1 MTAAHAAAT
10 SYVPAARAALAA
22 ATARGCNGEQL
33 VVVRTDEGRDVQS
46 CPGCAD
52 CRPVV
57 TTAPAPVRSAA
68 RRASDLADVF
78 ASCNADDL
86 DDWF

>member
-10 SYVPAARAALAA
+10 SFIPAARAALAA
-22 ATARGCNGEQL
+22 ATGRGCNGEQL
-33 VVVRTDEGRDVQS
+33 VVVRTDEGVERTS

-68 RRASDLADVF
+68 RRASDMADVF
-78 ASCNADDL
+78 AYTNL
-86 DDWF
+86 DDAPF